1 MNLQNVVH
9 PSARSIPVAGGAWQV
24 LVAPWTMAQRAAVRP
39 KLLALFARLGLDGKK
54 VLEINL
60 SDLFLHVEQELVEI
74 VQASVR
80 LPDGLTWDQLL
91 WEDIPVLVQAIWEV
105 CVVRGDQGIAGKI
118 ASALGQSLRAL
129 ALERLVKEMPMTL
142 PSASSEGSPS
152 SPAGGAPTPIDSVTL

>member
-1 MNLQNVVH
+1 
-9 PSARSIPVAGGAWQV
+9 
-24 LVAPWTMAQRAAVRP
+24 MAQRASVRP

-54 VLEINL
+54 VVEINL

-91 WEDIPVLVQAIWEV
+91 WEDMPVLVQAIWEV

-118 ASALGQSLRAL
+118 AGALGNSLRAL
-129 ALERLVKEMPMTL
+129 AIERLLKQIPKTSPEESSVG
-142 PSASSEGSPS
+142 SASL
-152 SPAGGAPTPIDSVTL
+152 PAAGAPTSSDSVTL